1 MGKATTELGDTP
13 RAGDPVQVRGLSEM
27 AATGVVG
34 RVAATAITAE
44 ENAGRISRPVSPCS
58 SEWVLEDPAEARQAF
73 WNRDRR
79 QGNAEIGA
87 RSSRPAHAPWAGED
101 GALVRGRVS
110 ARAQVAGRVRLSAS
124 CPVPKAGAGF
134 AGAMTAPTVGPG

>member
-1 MGKATTELGDTP
+1 MSKATTELGDTP
-13 RAGDPVQVRGLSEM
+13 RARDPVQVRGLSEM

-44 ENAGRISRPVSPCS
+44 ENADLISRPVSTCS

-79 QGNAEIGA
+79 QGNEEGQATVCSTHVRAPLALGCY
-87 RSSRPAHAPWAGED
+87 RP
-101 GALVRGRVS
+101 LVG
-110 ARAQVAGRVRLSAS
+110 
-124 CPVPKAGAGF
+124 
-134 AGAMTAPTVGPG
+134 